1 MNMRSRSIYK
11 VPKGKLLKIRL
22 NYDEKTNSIDKI
34 RITGDFFAYPEEAI
48 DFLENELKGTLLE
61 KEIIF
66 ERIDSIIDE
75 RNIEFIGVNVEG
87 ITNGIL
93 MCKK

>member
-1 MNMRSRSIYK
+1 MKMISRSIYK

-22 NYDEKTNSIDKI
+22 NYNEKTNSIDEI
-34 RITGDFFAYPEEAI
+34 SITGDFFAYPEEII
-48 DFLENELKGTLLE
+48 DFLENELKGTLLD

-66 ERIDSIIDE
+66 KKIDSIIKE

-87 ITNGIL
+87 LTKGIL

>member
-1 MNMRSRSIYK
+1 MQSRSIYK
-11 VPKGKLLKIRL
+11 VPKGKLLKISL
-22 NYDEKTNSIDKI
+22 NYDEKGNSIDEI

-48 DFLENELKGTLLE
+48 DFLENELKDTLLE

-66 ERIDSIIDE
+66 KKIETIIE
-75 RNIEFIGVNVEG
+75 KRNIEFIGVNVEG
-87 ITNGIL
+87 LTKGIL